1 MMPKES
7 SKNVA
12 VNQKNLFD
20 DNNSDPST
28 LMISN
33 SAKRLQN
40 MWQNILQLVDQPLYD
55 HLVRLTILPSK
66 NVTSFS
72 CYKNILSNYFVN
84 FSATFGV
91 NWTKLLFTR
100 QITDF
105 YHVWDT
111 VIVSKFMLVDY
122 IVVAM
127 VKHDK
132 LILKIKDKNC

>member
-66 NVTSFS
+66 NVASFF
-72 CYKNILSNYFVN
+72 CMQKEV
-84 FSATFGV
+84 
-91 NWTKLLFTR
+91 
-100 QITDF
+100 
-105 YHVWDT
+105 
-111 VIVSKFMLVDY
+111 
-122 IVVAM
+122 
-127 VKHDK
+127 
-132 LILKIKDKNC
+132 

>member
-1 MMPKES
+1 
-7 SKNVA
+7 
-12 VNQKNLFD
+12 
-20 DNNSDPST
+20 
-28 LMISN
+28 
-33 SAKRLQN
+33 